1 VIALLAAAIVSF
13 GLTVLLTPVAVR
25 LLRARSIGQHIQDEV
40 EAHQHKAGVPT
51 MGGLVIVLAVV
62 VGWLAGHFDARDP
75 QGAWQ
80 FGFREFYRPGF
91 LVLLAFVGMGL
102 IGFIDDF
109 LKVRRARNL
118 GLSKT
123 WKLAGQVAIAGLFAW
138 GALSWEVTT
147 RLSFTRPFGVD
158 LGWFY
163 VLWVLLILTAT
174 SNAVNFTDGLD
185 GLASGS
191 SALVFSAFAI
201 MSFWQW
207 RHPEFYGISGA
218 LELAILAVALAT
230 ATLGFLWWNTAPAR
244 IFMGDTGSQALGGA
258 IAALAL
264 LTNTHFL
271 LVILGGIFVLEGASV
286 VLQIVS
292 FHLFGK
298 RVFKMAPLH
307 HHFELLGWPE
317 PAVIVRFWILAALGV
332 ALALGIFYSDFITS
346 GGVG

>member
-1 VIALLAAAIVSF
+1 MIALLAAAIVSF
-13 GLTVLLTPVAVR
+13 ALTVLLTPVAVR
-25 LLRARSIGQHIQDEV
+25 LLRARSIGQPIQDEV

-51 MGGLVIVLAVV
+51 MGGLVILLAVV
-62 VGWLAGHFDARDP
+62 AGWLAGHFDARDP

-80 FGFREFYRPGF
+80 FGFRDFYRPGF

-123 WKLAGQVAIAGLFAW
+123 WKFAGQVAIAGLFAW

-271 LVILGGIFVLEGASV
+271 LVILGAVFVLEGASV

-292 FHLFGK
+292 FHVFGK

-317 PAVIVRFWILAALGV
+317 PTVIVRFWILAAMGV

-346 GGVG
+346 GGAG

>member
-1 VIALLAAAIVSF
+1 VIALLVAAIVSF
-13 GLTVLLTPVAVR
+13 GLTILVTPVAVR

-51 MGGLVIVLAVV
+51 MGGLVILLAVV
-62 VGWLAGHFDARDP
+62 AGWLAGHLDARDP

-80 FGFREFYRPGF
+80 FGFRDFYRPGF
-91 LVLLAFVGMGL
+91 LVLLAFLGMGI
-102 IGFIDDF
+102 IGFVDDF

-123 WKLAGQVAIAGLFAW
+123 WKFAGQVVIAALFAW

-174 SNAVNFTDGLD
+174 SNAVNFSDGLD

-218 LELAILAVALAT
+218 LELAILSVALVT

-258 IAALAL
+258 MAALAL
-264 LTNTHFL
+264 LTNTHLL

-286 VLQIVS
+286 VLQIFF
-292 FHLFGK
+292 FHTFGK

-317 PAVIVRFWILAALGV
+317 PTVIVRFWILAALGV
-332 ALALGIFYSDFITS
+332 ALALGIFYSDFIAS

>member
-1 VIALLAAAIVSF
+1 MIALLVAAIMSF
-13 GLTVLLTPVAVR
+13 GTTLLLTPAAVR
-25 LLRARSIGQHIQDEV
+25 VFRSRHIGQPIQEEV
-40 EAHQHKAGVPT
+40 QVHQHKAGVPT

-62 VGWLAGHFDARDP
+62 AGWLAGHFDARDP
-75 QGAWQ
+75 EGAWQ
-80 FGFREFYRPGF
+80 VEWRSFQRPGL

-102 IGFIDDF
+102 IGFLDDL

-118 GLSKT
+118 GLGKT
-123 WKLAGQVAIAGLFAW
+123 WKLVGQAAIAGLFAW
-138 GALSWEVTT
+138 GALSWDVTT

-158 LGWFY
+158 MGWFY
-163 VLWVLLILTAT
+163 VLWVLLILIAT
-174 SNAVNFTDGLD
+174 SNAVNFSDGLD

-191 SALVFSAFAI
+191 SALVFAAFTI

-218 LELAILAVALAT
+218 LELAILATALTT

-258 IAALAL
+258 MAALAL
-264 LTNTHFL
+264 LTNTHLL
-271 LVILGGIFVLEGASV
+271 LVILGGIFVLEAASV
-286 VLQIVS
+286 VIQIVS
-292 FHLFGK
+292 FHVFHR
-298 RVFKMAPLH
+298 RVFRMAPLH
-307 HHFELLGWPE
+307 HHFELRGWAE
-317 PAVIVRFWILAALGV
+317 PTVIVRFWILAALGV

>member
-1 VIALLAAAIVSF
+1 VIALLVAAIVSF

-25 LLRARSIGQHIQDEV
+25 VLHGRRVGQHIQDEV
-40 EAHQHKAGVPT
+40 EAHRHKAGVPT
-51 MGGLVIVLAVV
+51 MGGLVILLAVV

-80 FGFREFYRPGF
+80 FGFRDFYRSGF

-102 IGFIDDF
+102 IGFIDDL

-123 WKLAGQVAIAGLFAW
+123 WKFAGQLAIAGLFAW
-138 GALSWEVTT
+138 GALSWGVTT
-147 RLSFTRPFGVD
+147 RLSFTQPFGPD

-201 MSFWQW
+201 MSFWQF
-207 RHPEFYGISGA
+207 RHPEFYGTSGA
-218 LELAILAVALAT
+218 LELAILAVALVT

-264 LTNTHFL
+264 LTNTHLL
-271 LVILGGIFVLEGASV
+271 LVILGGVFVLEGASV
-286 VLQIVS
+286 VIQIVS
-292 FHLFGK
+292 FHAFGK

-317 PAVIVRFWILAALGV
+317 PTVIVRFWILAALGV
-332 ALALGIFYSDFITS
+332 ALALGIFYSDFIAS

>member
-1 VIALLAAAIVSF
+1 MIALLVAAIVSF
-13 GLTVLLTPVAVR
+13 GATLLLTPVAVR
-25 LLRARSIGQHIQDEV
+25 FLHARRIGQHIQDEV
-40 EAHQHKAGVPT
+40 EVHHHKAGVPT
-51 MGGLVIVLAVV
+51 MGGLVILIAVV
-62 VGWLAGHFDARDP
+62 VGWLAGHVDARDP

-80 FGFREFYRPGF
+80 FGFRDFHSPGY

-118 GLSKT
+118 GLRKA
-123 WKLAGQVAIAGLFAW
+123 WKFAGQLAIAGLFAW
-138 GALSWEVTT
+138 GALSWDVTT

-201 MSFWQW
+201 MSFWQF

-218 LELAILAVALAT
+218 LELAILAVALVT
-230 ATLGFLWWNTAPAR
+230 AALGFLWWNTAPAR

-264 LTNTHFL
+264 LTNTHL
-271 LVILGGIFVLEGASV
+271 LLIILGGVFVLEGASV
-286 VLQIVS
+286 VLQIAS
-292 FHLFGK
+292 FHLVRR

-317 PAVIVRFWILAALGV
+317 PTVIVRFWILAALCV

>member
-1 VIALLAAAIVSF
+1 VIALLVAAIVSF

-25 LLRARSIGQHIQDEV
+25 FLHARSIGQHIQDEV

-62 VGWLAGHFDARDP
+62 AGWLAGHFDARDP

-80 FGFREFYRPGF
+80 FGFRDFFRPGF
-91 LVLLAFVGMGL
+91 LVLLAFVGMGI

-109 LKVRRARNL
+109 LKVRRSRNL

-163 VLWVLLILTAT
+163 VLWVLLILIAT
-174 SNAVNFTDGLD
+174 SNAVNFSDGLD

-218 LELAILAVALAT
+218 LELAILAVALVA

-264 LTNTHFL
+264 LTNTHL
-271 LVILGGIFVLEGASV
+271 LLLILGGIFVLEGASV
-286 VLQIVS
+286 VAQIVS
-292 FHLFGK
+292 FHFFGK
-298 RVFKMAPLH
+298 RIFKMAPLH

-317 PAVIVRFWILAALGV
+317 PTVIVRFWILAALGV